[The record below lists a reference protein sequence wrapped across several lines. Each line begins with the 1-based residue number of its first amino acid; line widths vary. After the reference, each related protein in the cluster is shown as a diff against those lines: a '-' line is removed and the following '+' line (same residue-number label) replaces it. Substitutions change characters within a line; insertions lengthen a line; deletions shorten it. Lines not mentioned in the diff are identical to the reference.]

1 MINENKTWGSKFIE
15 NLAAD
20 IRISFPN
27 VKGYSVR
34 NLKYMAKFAET
45 YPDEEFVQTPSAQIP
60 WGHTVVL
67 LDKFSDS
74 TVRNWYIE
82 KTYKLSAGRSE

>member
-1 MINENKTWGSKFIE
+1 
-15 NLAAD
+15 
-20 IRISFPN
+20 
-27 VKGYSVR
+27 
-34 NLKYMAKFAET
+34 MAKFAET